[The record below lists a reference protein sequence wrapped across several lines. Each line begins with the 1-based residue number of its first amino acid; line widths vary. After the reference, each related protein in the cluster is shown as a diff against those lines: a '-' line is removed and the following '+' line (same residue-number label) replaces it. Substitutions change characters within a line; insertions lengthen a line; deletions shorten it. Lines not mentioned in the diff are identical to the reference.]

1 MEKQINISS
10 NLTVPEK
17 KNTKKNSSNKE
28 HINSILEKYNLKAPK
43 TKQNK
48 QQSIKP
54 APPPQKPATPP
65 IITPPKPV
73 PPPQKPVP
81 PPQKP
86 EPPQKPAPPIIPPQ
100 KSAAPNIIPQKPAT
114 PPNIIPQKN
123 NNLSLNNLL
132 NKDKKELSN
141 EKLIMPKAIIS
152 KNHPK
157 DFLNSDNIYNIIPT
171 VNSHKKYS
179 HLDTSIK
186 NQQKDNNNH
195 TINNHNINNN
205 VNNNVNI
212 KKININPNL
221 TESDSQIY
229 KGTNKNQDLYKE
241 NQNLQAQKVQQ
252 QQLRQEQ
259 LRQEQLQQHKLRQ
272 QQLRQQEQNNNN
284 TNGRVIRRQSN
295 NTHINSNIQKKID
308 PQIEIQSNSNN
319 INNIKSIVYKNN
331 KNNKTNIDT
340 TNSTEINS
348 PIINENSALNN
359 LELQRQYLQEQQKK
373 ELEKLKFKKEQIMKI
388 HNRKKEIEL
397 MKSIETEK
405 HKLRFIQ
412 TKQEEL
418 NKLIH
423 NQSINDTINN
433 TINDTINNTR
443 ELNLNKTQKQY
454 KIYNV
459 DEKKTKKNMSLIN
472 NSKNV
477 IDVVKQPT
485 IITKTKVKENSR
497 EANSREEPAIETIHN
512 KEQNQE
518 HNIEKTQ
525 DTSKEETIENTSE
538 KENTPEIENTNKIK
552 NEDINIKKNIKK
564 INKKNENEPYT
575 YYYKKD
581 IEKLNLN
588 VYWGT
593 NAELY
598 NTDTFTEPLT
608 LLLKIQPLFNTTT
621 INKLNNDT
629 KTLDNKV
636 KILKNIYNFKNINKF
651 KDTIINLIY
660 KIMVYDTIFTECN
673 F

>member
-10 NLTVPEK
+10 NVTVPEK

-54 APPPQKPATPP
+54 ILPTQKPAPPPQKPATPP
-65 IITPPKPV
+65 IITP
-73 PPPQKPVP
+73 QKPVP

-86 EPPQKPAPPIIPPQ
+86 AAPPIITPPKPVPPSQ
-100 KSAAPNIIPQKPAT
+100 KPVPPQKPAT
-114 PPNIIPQKN
+114 PPNIIPQKPETQTNIISQKN

-205 VNNNVNI
+205 VNINTNI

-221 TESDSQIY
+221 IETDSQIY

-259 LRQEQLQQHKLRQ
+259 LRQEQLQQHKLLQ

-308 PQIEIQSNSNN
+308 PQIETQSNSNN

-340 TNSTEINS
+340 TNSTEIDS

-433 TINDTINNTR
+433 TINNTR

-497 EANSREEPAIETIHN
+497 EEPAIETIQN

-518 HNIEKTQ
+518 HNIEKSQ
-525 DTSKEETIENTSE
+525 DTSKEETIKNTS
-538 KENTPEIENTNKIK
+538 EIENTNKIE

-564 INKKNENEPYT
+564 INKKNENEPYK